1 MCVVVWDLGVSVLE
15 ADLSAESWIAPG
27 FWSTETA
34 SLQPFVGF
42 GGKVPA
48 VMGNSLCLEHTTLKE
63 AIFPYFFFVKAFLL
77 L

>member
-1 MCVVVWDLGVSVLE
+1 MCVVVWDLGVSALE
-15 ADLSAESWIAPG
+15 ADLSAESWVAPG

-48 VMGNSLCLEHTTLKE
+48 VMSV
-63 AIFPYFFFVKAFLL
+63 P
-77 L
+77 